1 MLANVLSFLGTDS
14 VMTLALC
21 LMGSLSVA
29 IVMRFF
35 VKPILTKVD
44 EYIATKD
51 QSDKVV
57 AIYNA
62 VKSAVYTLIAFA
74 LTAGVLV
81 MLMKVCVFPYENS
94 PWLAFLYFI
103 PMVALQFFFDKSM
116 KKIACKMFGLPYPHE
131 EDEEEQP
138 KPKKQKIHYKK
149 VAYTI
154 DDDGNEV
161 AVDD

>member
-1 MLANVLSFLGTDS
+1 MLAKVLSFLGTDA
-14 VMTLALC
+14 VMTFALC

-35 VKPILTKVD
+35 VKPILSKVD
-44 EYIATKD
+44 EYIASKD
-51 QSDKVV
+51 QSEKSV
-57 AIYNA
+57 AIYKA
-62 VKSAVYTLIAFA
+62 VKSALYTLVAFI
-74 LTAGVLV
+74 LTLGVLS
-81 MLMKVCVFPYENS
+81 MLMKVCVFPYDNS

-103 PMVALQFFFDKSM
+103 PMLALQFFFDKSM
-116 KKIACKMFGLPYPHE
+116 KKIACKMFGLPYPE
-131 EDEEEQP
+131 EEEEEEQP

-161 AVDD
+161 ALDD

>member
-1 MLANVLSFLGTDS
+1 MLTKLLYFLGTDS
-14 VMTLALC
+14 VMTFVLC

-35 VKPILTKVD
+35 VKPILSKVD
-44 EYIATKD
+44 EYIANKD
-51 QSDKVV
+51 QSEKVV

-62 VKSAVYTLIAFA
+62 VKSAIYTVIAFV
-74 LTAGVLV
+74 LTFGVLA
-81 MLMKVCVFPYENS
+81 MLFKVCVFPYNNS

-103 PMVALQFFFDKSM
+103 PMLALQFFFDKSM
-116 KKIACKMFGLPYPHE
+116 KKIACKMFGLPYPV
-131 EDEEEQP
+131 EDEEQEEE

-161 AVDD
+161 VVE

>member
-1 MLANVLSFLGTDS
+1 MLAKVLYFLGTDA
-14 VMTLALC
+14 VMTFVLC

-35 VKPILTKVD
+35 VKPILSKVD
-44 EYIATKD
+44 EYIANKD
-51 QSDKVV
+51 QSEKVV

-62 VKSAVYTLIAFA
+62 VKSAIYTVIAFV
-74 LTAGVLV
+74 LTLGVLT
-81 MLMKVCVFPYENS
+81 MLFKVCVFPYDNS

-103 PMVALQFFFDKSM
+103 PMLALQFFFDKSM
-116 KKIACKMFGLPYPHE
+116 KKIACKMFGLPI
-131 EDEEEQP
+131 EDEEQEEE
-138 KPKKQKIHYKK
+138 KPKKQKIHYRK

-161 AVDD
+161 VVE

>member
-1 MLANVLSFLGTDS
+1 MLAKVLSFLGTDL

-35 VKPILTKVD
+35 IKPILAKVD

-51 QSDKVV
+51 PADKVV
-57 AIYNA
+57 AIYSA
-62 VKSAVYTLIAFA
+62 IKSALYTAIAFL
-74 LTAGVLV
+74 LTLGVLA
-81 MLMKVCVFPYENS
+81 MLMKVCVFPYGNT

-131 EDEEEQP
+131 EEEEEQP

-161 AVDD
+161 AID